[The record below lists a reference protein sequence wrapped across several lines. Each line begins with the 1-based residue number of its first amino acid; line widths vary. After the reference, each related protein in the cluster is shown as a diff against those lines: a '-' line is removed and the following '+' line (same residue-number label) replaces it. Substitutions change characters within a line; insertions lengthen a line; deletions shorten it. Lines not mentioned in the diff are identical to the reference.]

1 MFASCTDLPGP
12 SLNYVLLIHP
22 PEPSIQQVAQAQ
34 PGMFPE
40 HPRAGEPHHVL
51 DLFESIP
58 LVAMHRAFR
67 AGRLIRAKPATI
79 QPQAD
84 VEHQPLTLL
93 AQWGAV
99 FLATVDVDHRG
110 NGFPFTPQPAIWELN
125 GG

>member
-1 MFASCTDLPGP
+1 MLPK
-12 SLNYVLLIHP
+12 
-22 PEPSIQQVAQAQ
+22 
-34 PGMFPE
+34 

-51 DLFESIP
+51 DLFASIP

-67 AGRLIRAKPATI
+67 AGWLIRTESATI

-84 VEHQPLTLL
+84 IPHQPLAFV

-99 FLATVDVDHRG
+99 SLAAVDVDHRG
-110 NGFPFTPQPAIWELN
+110 DSFHFTPQPAILELN